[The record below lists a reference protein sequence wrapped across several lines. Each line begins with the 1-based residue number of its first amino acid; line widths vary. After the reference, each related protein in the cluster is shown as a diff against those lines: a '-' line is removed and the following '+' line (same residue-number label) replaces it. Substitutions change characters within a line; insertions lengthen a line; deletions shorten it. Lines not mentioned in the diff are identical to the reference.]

1 MSDNDIVKG
10 LNKENV
16 DSGQEQLNKIK
27 NIKKNIQIDLIKQYL
42 PGMFIKFMFMCLIDG
57 FAEFYH
63 YATSLSHSEKPDYDR
78 LIKVLEKGKNK
89 MPSYLG
95 NPNKNNTLV
104 DCEVILTNLS
114 LCFCNSYSFAT
125 QSS

>member
-42 PGMFIKFMFMCLIDG
+42 PGMFIKFMFM
-57 FAEFYH
+57 
-63 YATSLSHSEKPDYDR
+63 
-78 LIKVLEKGKNK
+78 
-89 MPSYLG
+89 SYRW
-95 NPNKNNTLV
+95 
-104 DCEVILTNLS
+104 IRRILS
-114 LCFCNSYSFAT
+114 LCYKPFSFRET
-125 QSS
+125 RL